1 MNQKVRQC
9 EENDFNL
16 NKSPVFSLSVYTEV
30 HSCSLWVCVPA
41 AAVSWLSLFS
51 SPLLY
56 SLATFFHFFW
66 NSVAY
71 RLPPAPQSC
80 ALCPIFVAFYSTR
93 FNLRVLRK
101 WFQIKK
107 SPGFFLFLFTLKCTS
122 APSVC
127 VCLCLSEILKISDVL
142 EISEILKNSEFL
154 KIFWISES
162 FWSPKNFWKS
172 GGKPSTDIKQDL
184 NAHEDWKVSLT
195 SQELHHS
202 PSNDHAARGW

>member
-107 SPGFFLFLFTLKCTS
+107 SPVFSLSLYTEVHISSLC
-122 APSVC
+122 VC
-127 VCLCLSEILKISDVL
+127 VPVPFW
-142 EISEILKNSEFL
+142 NSENFWCSGNFWNSE
-154 KIFWISES
+154 KFWISEN
-162 FWSPKNFWKS
+162 FLNFWKLLKS
-172 GGKPSTDIKQDL
+172 
-184 NAHEDWKVSLT
+184 
-195 SQELHHS
+195 
-202 PSNDHAARGW
+202 